1 MSVSTYDI
9 DRTFADQASELQALD
24 RAVSELRY
32 NLEEVS
38 QGQDVLKRQISI
50 LETDSIEPLSSSVA
64 DLEQATEE
72 MQRDLAQ
79 TRTVVQHLAG
89 RLAWLEHH
97 VRTGSG
103 LVAVAIDEADPAL
116 QDLARRADLASTAR
130 AGILSESQRSYQQAR
145 IIRHDN
151 LGQQRQQYLAEAVAQ
166 SKVLANCPKS
176 GEEHAA
182 ASTAFRAA
190 VSQADKLADQIS
202 SARDRASNARARLA
216 ADDESAVP
224 MRPPLPQANRPRSCF
239 TEGSASASPTPSA
252 TESSSLPGSPPPS
265 ATARQPREPPNG
277 SPPPL
282 NSSPT
287 ASPTA
292 SPTPPSHSAPARLR
306 PGDKSR
312 LVQHPHHHTP
322 QTTPMALIG
331 RPP

>member
-166 SKVLANCPKS
+166 SKVLANCPNS

-216 ADDESAVP
+216 ADDEFRRTHAATIAAGEQAKVVLHRRLRQRITDAVGDRVLFP
-224 MRPPLPQANRPRSCF
+224 SWFTTALGYSPPAEGT
-239 TEGSASASPTPSA
+239 TEWIAAA
-252 TESSSLPGSPPPS
+252 TELIAYRITYGVTDPAVALGHPPDS
-265 ATARQPREPPNG
+265 DQAIRAAWFNTLTITLRKQRQWP
-277 SPPPL
+277 
-282 NSSPT
+282 
-287 ASPTA
+287 
-292 SPTPPSHSAPARLR
+292 
-306 PGDKSR
+306 
-312 LVQHPHHHTP
+312 
-322 QTTPMALIG
+322 
-331 RPP
+331 